1 MEEELSGL
9 RPFLDADGRLTA
21 LPAKHKKKLEA
32 LWYLVEKV
40 EAGRQYTESEINGLL
55 DAWTLFHDS
64 ATLRREL
71 FNKRLLNRT
80 PDGGCYW
87 KAETV
92 PPLREFVEKPCL
104 NRCCK
109 TNPGC
114 ICVSR
119 SALST
124 LSFEGFL
131 SFVAASRNQRFFS
144 SSR

>member
-92 PPLREFVEKPCL
+92 PPLREFVESHGL

-109 TNPGC
+109 TNTGC

-119 SALST
+119 SALPRARAQT
-124 LSFEGFL
+124 RGFC
-131 SFVAASRNQRFFS
+131 AAKKGTMF
-144 SSR
+144 